1 MIRAIGYRKSLSPSK
16 ASGEGASAPAEL
28 RAAGDFDFAIARD
41 GTWYYQG
48 TPIARR
54 RLVRLFAGVLRRED
68 DGGYWLVTPVERV
81 RVHVKDAPFTAV
93 ELRVDGAGR
102 KQVLS
107 FRTNLDDWVD
117 AGPAHPIRVEH
128 APETG
133 EPAPYILVRDRLEAL
148 IVRSVFYELV
158 ELAVPGQRQVREVLG
173 VWSQGTFFPL
183 GETGAES

>member
-1 MIRAIGYRKSLSPSK
+1 MIRATGYRKSLSPSK
-16 ASGEGASAPAEL
+16 PSGEGAADPAQL
-28 RAAGDFDFAIARD
+28 PAAGDFDFAIARD

-68 DGGYWLVTPVERV
+68 DGYWLVTPVERV
-81 RVHVKDAPFTAV
+81 RVDVEDAPFTAV
-93 ELRVDGAGR
+93 ELRVDGDGR
-102 KQVLS
+102 DQVLS

-117 AGPAHPIRVEH
+117 AGPEHPIRVEH

-133 EPAPYILVRDRLEAL
+133 EPSPYILVRHRLEAL

-158 ELAVPGQRQVREVLG
+158 ELATADRREGREVLG

-183 GETGAES
+183 GETGATR